1 MNQYSLPAL
10 FSMTLLGVLVT
21 VTCTGAQDLPAATG
35 PAEQPLVSKNN
46 TDRPPVTRSDGS
58 TAHISPPDP
67 NEVRKLVQ
75 YMRDGMNRADRADKD
90 KVTKRVIQ
98 NRRIW
103 IRK

>member
-21 VTCTGAQDLPAATG
+21 VTCTTAQPAATA
-35 PAEQPLVSKNN
+35 PAEQPFVSKNN
-46 TDRPPVTRSDGS
+46 TVRPPVTRSDGS
-58 TAHISPPDP
+58 TARISAPDP